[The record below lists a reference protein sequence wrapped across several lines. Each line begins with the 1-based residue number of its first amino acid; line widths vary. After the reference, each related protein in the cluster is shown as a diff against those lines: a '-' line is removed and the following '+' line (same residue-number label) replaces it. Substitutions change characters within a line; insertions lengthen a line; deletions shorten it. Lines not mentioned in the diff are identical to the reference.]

1 MRRAAHEGLH
11 KAVTPRFH
19 PTQQKEATILA
30 SEILATPHAW
40 DDHLKRAATSVIASI
55 IYDTPTLKTESDPL
69 VKDVNE
75 FTARLTKAALPGA
88 HLVESFPWLKYVPA
102 SYASLKLY
110 DRTPLS
116 DMIPVQ
122 FSKVEESRTRIVRDR
137 YCHAKKTYGT
147 CTSYSRKSLPHYG
160 SKMR

>member
-30 SEILATPHAW
+30 SEILASPHAW

-55 IYDTPTLKTESDPL
+55 IYDTPTLKSESDPL

-102 SYASLKLY
+102 SYASLKKFFPICMTL
-110 DRTPLS
+110 
-116 DMIPVQ
+116 IP
-122 FSKVEESRTRIVRDR
+122 
-137 YCHAKKTYGT
+137 
-147 CTSYSRKSLPHYG
+147 
-160 SKMR
+160 